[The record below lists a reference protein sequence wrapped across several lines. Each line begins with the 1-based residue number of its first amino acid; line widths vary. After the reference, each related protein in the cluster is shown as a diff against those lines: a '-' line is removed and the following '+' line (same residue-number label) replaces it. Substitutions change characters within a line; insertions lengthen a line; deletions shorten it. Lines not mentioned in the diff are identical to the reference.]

1 MFLKKHIFG
10 TSIYENIRYGKLDGT
25 KEEIEQAAIDA
36 NAHDFISQMSDGY
49 QALIGERG
57 VKLSGGHATCR
68 YCKSYTQKPSILLL
82 LDEATSSRFG
92 IRKGAAGP

>member
-1 MFLKKHIFG
+1 MESIIYGPLYLLFLKKHIFL
-10 TSIYENIRYGKLDGT
+10 TSIYENIRYGKLDAT

-57 VKLSGGHATCR
+57 ETKWRSAATCR
-68 YCKSYTQKPSILLL
+68 YCKTILRNPSILL
-82 LDEATSSRFG
+82 LDEATSL
-92 IRKGAAGP
+92 